1 MAEYME
7 RLSRFVSDTRLQDLD
22 TADIAA
28 AKAVVLDTIGAIL
41 AGSLLPENRNL
52 AQMASKTGGSG
63 PSTILGRQAEVQ
75 AVFATLVNATAGVA
89 LEMDEGNRMGGGHP
103 SIHVLPAALAVAE
116 EVGARGRRFLAALIV
131 GYEATSRIGSGVKVR
146 PEVHSHGT
154 WGTVG
159 AAAATAKLLDFGPD
173 MTYEAMNIACS
184 MSPAN
189 TWTPL
194 PGRCDG
200 AQPLSRSVRAA
211 GHNGSPGGCL
221 WLHRT
226 ARRPGGHLRFAAGPV
241 L

>member
-22 TADIAA
+22 PADIAA

-116 EVGARGRRFLAALIV
+116 EVGARGSEVPGSPDSGLRGDLAHRVRRQSPPGSTLPRDLGHRRGRSGHGQAAGLRT
-131 GYEATSRIGSGVKVR
+131 GHDLRGDE
-146 PEVHSHGT
+146 HSLFDEPRQH
-154 WGTVG
+154 
-159 AAAATAKLLDFGPD
+159 LD
-173 MTYEAMNIACS
+173 
-184 MSPAN
+184 
-189 TWTPL
+189 PL
-194 PGRCDG
+194 PGRSDG
-200 AQPLSRSVRAA
+200 A
-211 GHNGSPGGCL
+211 
-221 WLHRT
+221 
-226 ARRPGGHLRFAAGPV
+226 
-241 L
+241 